1 MNATV
6 IADRSVIRQRM
17 ANIIDL
23 VILKPSV
30 RRAIVAEFA
39 SETVVEAAR
48 DIVVRNNRK
57 WGRMDTDGF
66 ACRNP

>member
-6 IADRSVIRQRM
+6 IADRSVTRQRM

-57 WGRMDTDGF
+57 WGRKDTDGF